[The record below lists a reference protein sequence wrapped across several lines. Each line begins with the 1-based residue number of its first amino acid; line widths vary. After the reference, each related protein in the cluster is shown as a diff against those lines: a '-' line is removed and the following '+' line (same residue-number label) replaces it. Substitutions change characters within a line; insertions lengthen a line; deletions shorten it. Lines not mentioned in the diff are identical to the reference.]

1 MTHASDHPARSFV
14 EVPAGSHFPIQNLPF
29 GTFRSRAGGTA
40 RVGVAIG
47 EHVLDLA
54 VLAETG
60 LLDGPTMPGRAAYWH
75 TSLNAVMATGPEAWR
90 RTRARVARLLSA
102 EEPALR
108 GSGALCGAALRPA
121 AEVEMLLPAEVGD
134 YTDFYSSREHASNV
148 GTMFRGRDNA
158 LMPNWLHL
166 PVAYHGR
173 ASSLIV
179 SGVDVR
185 RPWGQSRPDDAEPP
199 RHEASRQLDFELE
212 MGFLVGAGNPLG
224 EPIAGDRV
232 REHVFGMVIV
242 NDWSARDL
250 QKWEY
255 VPLGPFLGKNF
266 ATSLSPWVVTLDAL
280 EPFRCQGPA
289 QDPVPLPYLR
299 TREPWSYD
307 IRLEV
312 YLQSERMAGPVR
324 IAAGNFSTLYWSI
337 AQQLAHHTVNGCNL
351 RTGDLLA
358 SGTISGATPDSRGS
372 MLELAWR
379 GSEPLTLPSGESRT
393 FLADGDRV
401 TMTAWCEGDG
411 YRVGFG
417 EVTAKVLPAL
427 SQVQSSRFK
436 VQS

>member
-1 MTHASDHPARSFV
+1 MTQHVDHPAHSFV

-29 GTFRSRAGGTA
+29 GVFRARGGGEP
-40 RVGVAIG
+40 RVGIAIG

-54 VLAETG
+54 ILAEAG
-60 LLDGPTMPGRAAYWH
+60 LLDGPAMPGRAAYWRH
-75 TSLNAVMATGPEAWR
+75 SLNAVMAAGPEACR
-90 RTRARVARLLSA
+90 RTRARVARLLST

-108 GSGALCGAALRPA
+108 ESGALCAAALRPA
-121 AEVEMLLPAEVGD
+121 GEVELLLPAEVGD
-134 YTDFYSSREHASNV
+134 YTDFYSSREHATNV
-148 GTMFRGRDNA
+148 GTMFRGKDNA
-158 LMPNWLHL
+158 LQPNWLHL

-173 ASSLIV
+173 SSSLLP
-179 SGVDVR
+179 SGLDVR
-185 RPWGQSRPDDAEPP
+185 RPWGQTRPDDAEGP
-199 RHEASRQLDFELE
+199 RHEPSRQLDFELE
-212 MGFLVGAGNPLG
+212 MGFFIGAGNRLG
-224 EPIAGDRV
+224 EPIAADRV

-242 NDWSARDL
+242 NDWRARDL

-280 EPFRCQGPA
+280 EPFRCPGPA
-289 QDPVPLPYLR
+289 QDPEPLPYLR

-312 YLQSERMAGPVR
+312 HLQSERMAAPVR
-324 IAAGNFSTLYWSI
+324 IAAGSFSTLYWSI

-358 SGTISGATPDSRGS
+358 SGTISGSTPGSRGS

-379 GSEPLTLPSGESRT
+379 GSEPLTLPSGETRA

-417 EVTAKVLPAL
+417 EVTARVLPAL
-427 SQVQSSRFK
+427 DQGQSRTFEVPS
-436 VQS
+436 